1 MGGLSLRTPFPAGW
15 PGGHPALSRPLPCLR
30 GPLHA
35 PVGFLPLPPPPRH
48 SVWYQLV
55 PSAPCSKDSQSQ
67 SKLVWGLPDQRG
79 GGSPAQSPHL
89 LGLKSRLRMCVRAC
103 VCYRRNAKL
112 QPSCLFLS
120 LLPLGEG
127 LLAWCLQAE
136 LAVLMGE
143 AGGPSPSIRAVP
155 LRPAF
160 YRSFPRTEPF
170 RVGAGP
176 APAMVPGPVTHW
188 PCGWALAS
196 FTPRATFFLSS
207 WQGCREHP

>member
-1 MGGLSLRTPFPAGW
+1 M
-15 PGGHPALSRPLPCLR
+15 
-30 GPLHA
+30 
-35 PVGFLPLPPPPRH
+35 
-48 SVWYQLV
+48 
-55 PSAPCSKDSQSQ
+55 PSAPCSEDNQSQ

-89 LGLKSRLRMCVRAC
+89 GGLKSRLRMCVRAC

-136 LAVLMGE
+136 LSVLMGE

-155 LRPAF
+155 LRPPAF

-170 RVGAGP
+170 RVGAEPAQAMGP
-176 APAMVPGPVTHW
+176 SPVTYW
-188 PCGWALAS
+188 PCGWALGPHS
-196 FTPRATFFLSS
+196 PCPGRAVGSIPERGAEEGRGHATEGSVVAGLGGRAPSACLETLP
-207 WQGCREHP
+207 GCRWLLVS